1 MDDWVCYIIIN
12 GKCSYVG
19 VTNNAVKRLRAHNG
33 EIIGGAKYTR
43 SKGPG
48 WEHVCII
55 HGFPTKIESM
65 QFEWAVKHEA
75 PRNKGGPIA
84 RTQKLYSVL
93 RKPRWTSKAPDA
105 HQVPLTIEWMIPL
118 PTKEL
123 PQLPLYVKQL
133 KKCTNNELSTG
144 TIINPPPMPNNP
156 AKKPTTQPNSAQ
168 LIIRIT
174 KSCIVHSYKIEFIIV
189 VFMKNFFI

>member
-33 EIIGGAKYTR
+33 EIKGGAKYTR

-65 QFEWAVKHEA
+65 QFEWALKHVP
-75 PRNKGGPIA
+75 PRKASGIKNRIKKLIVLLNKE
-84 RTQKLYSVL
+84 
-93 RKPRWTSKAPDA
+93 RWTSKS
-105 HQVPLTIEWMIPL
+105 PLAETMPLVIEWVKTEYKPEIMDL
-118 PTKEL
+118 PV
-123 PQLPLYVKQL
+123 YIDNV
-133 KKCTNNELSTG
+133 
-144 TIINPPPMPNNP
+144 
-156 AKKPTTQPNSAQ
+156 
-168 LIIRIT
+168 
-174 KSCIVHSYKIEFIIV
+174 IEKV
-189 VFMKNFFI
+189 T